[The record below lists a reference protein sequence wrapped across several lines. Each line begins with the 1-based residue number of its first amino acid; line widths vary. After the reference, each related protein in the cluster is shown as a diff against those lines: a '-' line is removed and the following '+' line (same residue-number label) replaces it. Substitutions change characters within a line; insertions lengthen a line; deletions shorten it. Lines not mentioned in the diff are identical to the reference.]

1 MWVWHHVL
9 PSGQASL
16 FYEDNHR
23 RLHPRGNRPWVWPR
37 SRWPFWL
44 RHQRRMEDSCRKRL
58 IYFRATDGEDEKG
71 AQFASLSFRI
81 ELKRRHL
88 FHILNT
94 VFPVFLVGMLI
105 PFVYQL
111 KEVSDRIAYSLTV
124 LLSYAVYLSMIAANV
139 PSTSVSVC
147 YLCKYKPIRN
157 ENLNTLEQE

>member
-23 RLHPRGNRPWVWPR
+23 RLHPRGNRPWVDPEAVDLSDYVINGEWKIVAV
-37 SRWPFWL
+37 SGSSTSG
-44 RHQRRMEDSCRKRL
+44 QQMAKTRKGL
-58 IYFRATDGEDEKG
+58 K
-71 AQFASLSFRI
+71 FASLSFRI

-147 YLCKYKPIRN
+147 YLCKYKPIK
-157 ENLNTLEQE
+157 